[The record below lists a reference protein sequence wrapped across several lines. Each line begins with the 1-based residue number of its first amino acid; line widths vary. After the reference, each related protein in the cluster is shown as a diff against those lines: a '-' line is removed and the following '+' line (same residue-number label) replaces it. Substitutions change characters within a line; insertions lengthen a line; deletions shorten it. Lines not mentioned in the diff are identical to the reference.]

1 MCRAVRSN
9 ASMYRKMIEIAS
21 RHKTLLGHSVLY
33 EASPTL
39 RMLWGLWNVVRA
51 RMEIKLFSNLEEM
64 VSTACREVDGNGIS
78 WYDVWLARV
87 YSITLDENG
96 NIKEYDRKLRVL
108 KGCSKLVRYLLQ
120 AKTKPLLACVRI
132 EFGNDGLAPLKI
144 LYLVWCSELFPREH
158 ISEIAEVIEWEIQTM
173 ND

>member
-1 MCRAVRSN
+1 MRSN

-21 RHKTLLGHSVLY
+21 RHKTLLDYCVLR

-64 VSTACREVDGNGIS
+64 VSTACREVDGNGIN

-87 YSITLDENG
+87 YSISFDRDG
-96 NIKEYDRKLRVL
+96 SIKEYDRKLRIV

-120 AKTKPLLACVRI
+120 VKTKPLMACVRI
-132 EFGNDGLAPLKI
+132 ENGNDGLVPLKI
-144 LYLVWCSELFPREH
+144 LYLVWCNKLFPKEH
-158 ISEIAEVIEWEIQTM
+158 VNDIVEVIEWEIQTM